1 MSGIFSEAIRQDALD
16 GSNPMREVRIPTR
29 HLAPPKQTHAYGL
42 AEIKKMLNFFG
53 RPVTTL
59 IGLAGFAGLRK
70 GELAGVY
77 VEDWRDGDVWV
88 ERSVWRKHITEPKS
102 RKSKAPVPV
111 IAPLRQLLQEHCRD
125 RTEGLMSQSRK
136 GTPLNLDNL
145 AKKVMQPGLA
155 QLGLK
160 WYGWHA
166 FRRGLATNLK
176 QIGVDDKT
184 IQTILRH
191 ADYTTTMNHYVLSV
205 PESVRTAMKRFEM
218 FVCNH
223 YATETKTKIA

>member
-1 MSGIFSEAIRQDALD
+1 MEQSA
-16 GSNPMREVRIPTR
+16 
-29 HLAPPKQTHAYGL
+29 
-42 AEIKKMLNFFG
+42 
-53 RPVTTL
+53 
-59 IGLAGFAGLRK
+59 
-70 GELAGVY
+70 
-77 VEDWRDGDVWV
+77 WRNY
-88 ERSVWRKHITEPKS
+88 ITEPKS

-111 IAPLRQLLQEHCRD
+111 ITPLRQLLEKHCKG
-125 RTEGLMSQSRK
+125 RTEGLMFQSRK

-145 AKKVMQPGLA
+145 ARNIIRPGLA
-155 QLGLK
+155 QIGLK

-184 IQTILRH
+184 IQAILRH

-218 FVCNH
+218 FVCNQ
-223 YATETKTKIA
+223 YATETKAEIA